1 MHCFTE
7 SWEVACHAMEMGFY
21 ISFSGI
27 VTFKSA
33 KDLQETCKQVP
44 LERML
49 IETDSPYLAPIPYR
63 DKTNEPAW
71 VSKVGEYIADL
82 KGVSVE
88 QLAEQTSSNFFKCFQ
103 IDRVIS

>member
-1 MHCFTE
+1 MD
-7 SWEVACHAMEMGFY
+7 MGFF

-33 KDLQETCKQVP
+33 VELQNTCKQVP

-63 DKTNEPAW
+63 GKTNEPAW
-71 VSKVGEYIADL
+71 VSKVGEFIAKLRELPLD
-82 KGVSVE
+82 V
-88 QLAEQTSSNFFKCFQ
+88 LANQTSNNFYECFQ
-103 IDRVIS
+103 IDRKL